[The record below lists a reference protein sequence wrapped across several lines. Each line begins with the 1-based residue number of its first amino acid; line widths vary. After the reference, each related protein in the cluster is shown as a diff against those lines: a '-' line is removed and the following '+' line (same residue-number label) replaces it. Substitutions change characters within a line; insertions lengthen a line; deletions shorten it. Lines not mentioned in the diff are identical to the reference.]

1 MLLGEWSTEAVLKEL
16 KLFEMMEAFVPQDPH
31 TLTEEA
37 KMEAMEVL
45 MFLEVKRM
53 GWWEG
58 IYADGTKQK
67 FTMLEGD
74 WTPKFEVD

>member
-1 MLLGEWSTEAVLKEL
+1 M
-16 KLFEMMEAFVPQDPH
+16 PQDPH

-53 GWWEG
+53 GW
-58 IYADGTKQK
+58 
-67 FTMLEGD
+67 
-74 WTPKFEVD
+74 